1 MEMRTTAALTRRTGL
16 PDNPCM
22 SSLFQLVAPFAPTGD
37 QPEAIRTLAEG
48 LQAGC
53 RRLTLEG

>member
-1 MEMRTTAALTRRTGL
+1 
-16 PDNPCM
+16 M